1 MCWRNPGFIRE
12 YDGCMH
18 KTDCCQQG
26 YCQEWQPLRNSE
38 YSILIRG
45 GWWDERWI
53 QSSDKW
59 RKRLECFITFSRYLI
74 TEGYL
79 ERQKHLGVRS
89 WYNSIIF
96 PPLRSQESSAG
107 ERGQCYSPDLMDI
120 SAECPGQ
127 CQSWAWFLIFH
138 SGPWAGGEP
147 RPAVITVRTIFIL
160 SANLQEI
167 CAYQT
172 N

>member
-45 GWWDERWI
+45 GWWDGRRV

-59 RKRLECFITFSRYLI
+59 RKRLECFHYIFKIFNYWGLFRETK
-74 TEGYL
+74 TPE
-79 ERQKHLGVRS
+79 VRS

-96 PPLRSQESSAG
+96 SPLRSQKSSEREDIVTLLTWWISVRTVLVSAG
-107 ERGQCYSPDLMDI
+107 SGRGFLYFTPDLEQEA
-120 SAECPGQ
+120 SLGQ
-127 CQSWAWFLIFH
+127 Q
-138 SGPWAGGEP
+138 
-147 RPAVITVRTIFIL
+147 
-160 SANLQEI
+160 
-167 CAYQT
+167 
-172 N
+172 

>member
-107 ERGQCYSPDLMDI
+107 EREDSVTPLTWWISVQSVLVSASPGRGFLYFTRDL
-120 SAECPGQ
+120 E
-127 CQSWAWFLIFH
+127 
-138 SGPWAGGEP
+138 
-147 RPAVITVRTIFIL
+147 
-160 SANLQEI
+160 QE
-167 CAYQT
+167 ASLGRL
-172 N
+172 